1 MPNPARPNRRT
12 FAEMP
17 LWECPCGNDLR
28 SDINFLSSIW
38 WHMAF
43 SLESPYRPAGDQP
56 QAIEKLAAFAKKGG
70 KQTLLG
76 VTGSGKTFTM
86 ANLIAQSGKPALI
99 ISHNKT
105 LAAQLYAEFQQFF
118 PKDNVGYFISYYDY
132 YQPESYIVQT
142 DTYIEKEA
150 ERNDKLEEFR
160 LQATSYLLSGMPT
173 VIVASVSCIY
183 GLGNPGTYRE
193 LGLELRKGLK
203 LTRKE
208 LLASLVRMQYGR
220 NDTVLGKGDFRMR
233 GDLLEVFPPFSDRAV
248 RVQFEDESVEWIEF
262 FDVLSGRKARAQ
274 SYLLLPAKHFVVSD
288 KTVQGALASI
298 ENELVENAPF
308 LKPLERQRLEQ
319 RTKYDLEMIRELG
332 YCSGIENYSRHF
344 DGRKPGERPF
354 CLLDYF
360 PKDFLMFIDES
371 HVTLPQVRGMYHG
384 DFSRKKSLVENGFR
398 LPCAFDNRPLK
409 FDEFEKFMKNVVFV
423 SATPSAYELEHSAQI
438 VEQIVRP
445 TGLVD
450 PEIEVRKTK
459 GQIDDLLSEVKSRAA
474 RNERTLVTTLTK
486 RMAED
491 LAAYLHEKGARV
503 RYLHS
508 EIETLERTK
517 LIRALRAGKFDCLVG
532 INLLREGL
540 DIPEVS
546 LVAILDA
553 DKTGFLRSS
562 PSLIQTIGRAARH
575 INGKVVMYADTVSEA
590 MKGAIGETGRRRKK
604 QLAFNKKFGI
614 IPKSIQKP
622 IPPEEETGEV
632 LAAIPKS
639 MNAIQREEL
648 IMVLEGQMMA
658 SAERLDFE
666 KAIALRDKIRELRK

>member
-1 MPNPARPNRRT
+1 MR
-12 FAEMP
+12 
-17 LWECPCGNDLR
+17 
-28 SDINFLSSIW
+28 
-38 WHMAF
+38 F
-43 SLESPYRPAGDQP
+43 SLESPYKPAGDQP
-56 QAIEKLAAFAKKGG
+56 QAVEKLVEGVRKGG
-70 KQTLLG
+70 MQSAGVPAANPSSQSFAGMQTLLG

-86 ANLIAQSGKPALI
+86 ANVIAKSGKPAI
-99 ISHNKT
+99 VVSHNKT

-132 YQPESYIVQT
+132 YQPESYIATT

-150 ERNDKLEEFR
+150 ERNEKLEEFR

-183 GLGNPGTYRE
+183 GLGNPGTYSQ
-193 LGLELRKGLK
+193 LGLDLKKGLK

-208 LLASLVRMQYGR
+208 IQHQLVRMQYER
-220 NDTVLGKGDFRMR
+220 NDTVLQKGNFRMR
-233 GDLLEVFPPFSDRAV
+233 GDLLEVFPPFSDSAV
-248 RVQFEDESVEWIEF
+248 RVQFEDDVLQWIEF
-262 FDVLSGRKARAQ
+262 FDVLTNRKTRAQ
-274 SYLLLPAKHFVVSD
+274 SYLLLPAKHFVVPEETKND
-288 KTVQGALASI
+288 ALAAI
-298 ENELVENAPF
+298 EKELEQYAPK

-319 RTKYDLEMIRELG
+319 RTHYDLEMIRELG

-344 DGRKPGERPF
+344 DGRTPGQRPY

-371 HVTLPQVRGMYHG
+371 HVTLPQVRGMYFG
-384 DFSRKKSLVENGFR
+384 DLTRKKSLVENGFR
-398 LPCAFDNRPLK
+398 LPCAYDNRPLK

-423 SATPSAYELEHSAQI
+423 SATPAAYELEHSSQI

-450 PEIEVRKTK
+450 PEIEVRPTK
-459 GQIDDLLSEVKSRAA
+459 GQIENLLEEVKERAKK
-474 RNERTLVTTLTK
+474 NERVLVTTLTK

-491 LAAYLHEKGARV
+491 LASYLHEKGARV

-562 PSLIQTIGRAARH
+562 QALIQTIGRAARN
-575 INGKVVMYADTVSEA
+575 INGRVIMYADSRSEA
-590 MKGAIGETGRRRKK
+590 MRDAIRETDRRRKK
-604 QLAFNKKFGI
+604 QTEFNLKNGI
-614 IPKSIQKP
+614 TPKTIIKP
-622 IPPEEETGEV
+622 VPPETEEEGEIE
-632 LAAIPKS
+632 AAIPKS
-639 MNAIQREEL
+639 MNEKQKEEL
-648 IMVLEGQMMA
+648 IALFEEEMRA
-658 SAERLDFE
+658 AAERLDFE
-666 KAIALRDKIRELRK
+666 RAIALRDKIRQLRS

>member
-1 MPNPARPNRRT
+1 MIMR
-12 FAEMP
+12 
-17 LWECPCGNDLR
+17 
-28 SDINFLSSIW
+28 
-38 WHMAF
+38 F
-43 SLESPYRPAGDQP
+43 SLEAPYKPAGDQP
-56 QAIEKLAAFAKKGG
+56 QAIEKLVSGVEKGG
-70 KQTLLG
+70 MQTLLG

-86 ANLIAQSGKPALI
+86 ANVIARSGKPAI
-99 ISHNKT
+99 VISHNKT

-118 PKDNVGYFISYYDY
+118 PKDSVGYFISYYDY

-150 ERNDKLEEFR
+150 ERNEKLEEFR
-160 LQATSYLLSGMPT
+160 LQATSYLLSGMPS

-183 GLGNPGTYRE
+183 GLGNPGTYKE
-193 LGLELRKGLK
+193 LGLELKAGLR
-203 LTRKE
+203 LGRKE
-208 LLASLVRMQYGR
+208 ILASLVRMQYQR
-220 NDTVLGKGDFRMR
+220 NDAALGKGDFRMR
-233 GDLLEVFPPFSDRAV
+233 GDMLEVFPPFADSAL
-248 RVQFEDESVEWIEF
+248 RVMFEDDVIQWVES
-262 FDVLSGRKARAQ
+262 FDTLTAKKKRTT
-274 SYLLLPAKHFVVSD
+274 SYLLLPAKHFVVED
-288 KTVQGALASI
+288 KTVDAALGAIEAELA
-298 ENELVENAPF
+298 EHAPS

-371 HVTLPQVRGMYHG
+371 HVTLPQVRGMFNG
-384 DFSRKKSLVENGFR
+384 DLTRKKALVENGFR
-398 LPCAFDNRPLK
+398 LPCAYDNRPLK
-409 FDEFEKFMKNVVFV
+409 FDEFERFMKDVIFV
-423 SATPSAYELEHSAQI
+423 SATPTQYELDHSMQV

-450 PEIEVRKTK
+450 PAIEIRKSE
-459 GQIDDLLSEVKSRAA
+459 GQIDDLLKEVKARAEKG
-474 RNERTLVTTLTK
+474 ERTLVTTLTK

-491 LAAYLHEKGARV
+491 LASYLHDKGARV

-553 DKTGFLRSS
+553 DKSGFLRSS
-562 PSLIQTIGRAARH
+562 QSLIQTIGRAARN
-575 INGKVVMYADTVSEA
+575 INGKVVMYADTVSVA
-590 MKGAIGETGRRRKK
+590 MRDAIKETDRRRSK
-604 QLAFNKKFGI
+604 QILFNKKNGI
-614 IPKSIQKP
+614 IPKTIVKP
-622 IPPEEETGEV
+622 VPPEEQAGEIE
-632 LAAIPKS
+632 AAIPKS
-639 MNAIQREEL
+639 LTSKQREDL
-648 IMVLEGQMMA
+648 IALFEEEMMA
-658 SAERLDFE
+658 AAERLEFE
-666 KAIALRDKIRELRK
+666 KAIALRDKIRQLRK

>member
-1 MPNPARPNRRT
+1 M
-12 FAEMP
+12 
-17 LWECPCGNDLR
+17 
-28 SDINFLSSIW
+28 
-38 WHMAF
+38 
-43 SLESPYRPAGDQP
+43 
-56 QAIEKLAAFAKKGG
+56 
-70 KQTLLG
+70 QTLLG

-86 ANLIAQSGKPALI
+86 ANVIARSGKPAI
-99 ISHNKT
+99 VVSHNKT

-118 PKDNVGYFISYYDY
+118 PKDSVGYFISYYDY
-132 YQPESYIVQT
+132 YQPESYIATT

-150 ERNDKLEEFR
+150 ERNEKLEEFR

-183 GLGNPGTYRE
+183 GLGNPGTYSQ
-193 LGLELRKGLK
+193 LGLEFKKG
-203 LTRKE
+203 TRISRKE
-208 LLASLVRMQYGR
+208 LAHQIVRMQYER
-220 NDTVLGKGDFRMR
+220 NDTVLQKGNFRMR
-233 GDLLEVFPPFSDRAV
+233 GDLLEVFPPFSDSAV
-248 RVQFEDESVEWIEF
+248 RVQFEDDVLQWIEF
-262 FDVLSGRKARAQ
+262 FDVLTNRKTKAQ
-274 SYLLLPAKHFVVSD
+274 SYLLLPAKHFVVPEETKND
-288 KTVQGALASI
+288 ALSAI
-298 ENELVENAPF
+298 ESELEQYAPT

-319 RTKYDLEMIRELG
+319 RTHYDLEMIRELG

-344 DGRKPGERPF
+344 DGRTPGQRPY

-371 HVTLPQVRGMYHG
+371 HVTLPQVRGMFFG
-384 DFSRKKSLVENGFR
+384 DLTRKKALVENGFR
-398 LPCAFDNRPLK
+398 LPCAYDNRPLK

-423 SATPSAYELEHSAQI
+423 SATPAEYEMRHSSQI

-450 PEIEVRKTK
+450 PEVEVRPTK
-459 GQIDDLLSEVKSRAA
+459 GQIENLLEEVKERAKK
-474 RNERTLVTTLTK
+474 NERVLVTTLTK

-491 LAAYLHEKGARV
+491 LASYLHEKGARV

-562 PSLIQTIGRAARH
+562 QALIQTIGRAARN
-575 INGKVVMYADTVSEA
+575 INGKVIMYADTRSEA
-590 MKGAIGETGRRRKK
+590 MRDAIRETDRRRKR
-604 QLAFNKKFGI
+604 QVLFNEKHGI
-614 IPKSIQKP
+614 VPKTIIKP
-622 IPPEEETGEV
+622 IPPETEEEGEIE
-632 LAAIPKS
+632 AAIPKS
-639 MNAIQREEL
+639 MNEKQKEEL
-648 IMVLEGQMMA
+648 IALFEEEMRGA
-658 SAERLDFE
+658 AERLDFE
-666 KAIALRDKIRELRK
+666 RAIALRDKIRQLRK